1 MRRKKRGKSLG
12 FGRKSVLYIN
22 IAFAV
27 LMFLSYLSSVAN
39 PQHIWPLAFF
49 GLAYPFLLFIH
60 VLFIAFWILSR
71 PIFAL
76 ISLATILVGW
86 KFLTLTIGFRE
97 SQAIE
102 VPKSSTEMI
111 RIMTWNVHEFKA
123 FGAKAD
129 KPVRDQMLEIIRDE
143 QPDILCMQEYYSKR
157 RGESN
162 IKKMITEIMATEH
175 YHVREDF
182 GNPWELKGMVIFSKI
197 PFTDTGSVVF
207 PGSSGSNEA
216 IYADFEYDKKK
227 FRVYNVHL
235 QSINFKPEDY
245 KYIKTIKEEINTDVK
260 SSKRI
265 GSRLKRAFIK
275 RSEQVNF
282 LSEHIK
288 SYSGPV
294 IIAGDFNDTPASFAV
309 NKLSSGMRNTFRE
322 KGSGFGITYNGE
334 FPNFQIDYIL
344 ASRDFEVKSYLTV
357 NKKLSDHYPV
367 RSDLEFRTP

>member
-1 MRRKKRGKSLG
+1 M
-12 FGRKSVLYIN
+12 LYIN
-22 IAFAV
+22 IAFVV
-27 LMFLSYLSSVAN
+27 LMLLSYLSSVAD
-39 PQHIWPLAFF
+39 PSYLWPVAFF

-60 VLFIAFWILSR
+60 VLFILFWILSR
-71 PIFAL
+71 PVFAL
-76 ISLATILVGW
+76 ISLATILIGW

-102 VPKSSTEMI
+102 VPKSSKDMI
-111 RIMTWNVHEFKA
+111 RIMTWNVHEFKP
-123 FGAKAD
+123 FGSKAD
-129 KPVRDQMLEIIRDE
+129 RPVRDAMLEIIRNE
-143 QPDILCMQEYYSKR
+143 KPDILCMQEYYSKR

-162 IKKMITEIMATEH
+162 IKKMITEIMEAEH

-197 PFTDTGSVVF
+197 PFADTGSVVF
-207 PGSSGSNEA
+207 PNSSGNNEA
-216 IYADFEYDKKK
+216 IYADFVHEKKK

-245 KYIKTIKEEINTDVK
+245 KYIKTIKEEINTDVQ
-260 SSKRI
+260 SSRRI

-275 RSEQVNF
+275 RSKQVTF

-288 SYSGPV
+288 AYSGPV

-309 NKLSSGMRNTFRE
+309 NKLSSGMKNAFRE

-344 ASRDFEVKSYLTV
+344 ASNDFEVKSYLTV